1 MGIFPFKSACIFS
14 SLTSIQVTFTPISAK
29 QVPETRPT
37 YPVAFSSDTSILTG
51 TSALYTPDA
60 VSGVM
65 TDIAGAHVSTTNPFV
80 LIYETL
86 PLKSVTLT

>member
-1 MGIFPFKSACIFS
+1 M
-14 SLTSIQVTFTPISAK
+14 
-29 QVPETRPT
+29 
-37 YPVAFSSDTSILTG
+37 AFSSDTSILTG

-86 PLKSVTLT
+86 PLKSVALTYTTQFLFSHSIGSLKVPSSLRLSSVFQSAS

>member
-1 MGIFPFKSACIFS
+1 M
-14 SLTSIQVTFTPISAK
+14 
-29 QVPETRPT
+29 
-37 YPVAFSSDTSILTG
+37 AFSSDTSILTG

-65 TDIAGAHVSTTNPFV
+65 TDIAGAHVSTINPFV

-86 PLKSVTLT
+86 PLKSVTLTYTTQFLFSHSIGSLKVPSSLTLSSVFQSAS